1 MEASRG
7 THFTNPAFEED
18 NNMMTSVDSMQLQK
32 RITSRTEEG
41 PRHSNANNQ
50 DWNLYEELDFGKEK
64 SALGSNR
71 ALLSLVIIVCLISLT
86 ALLLTLLML
95 FGKISPANE
104 GQCTN

>member
-7 THFTNPAFEED
+7 TYFVNPIFEED
-18 NNMMTSVDSMQLQK
+18 KNMTTSVESMQLQK
-32 RITSRTEEG
+32 RITNRTEEV
-41 PRHSNANNQ
+41 PRHSDVKNQ
-50 DWNLYEELDFGKEK
+50 AWNLYEELDFGKEK
-64 SALGSNR
+64 PAPGSNR

-104 GQCTN
+104 GQCKN